1 VSELDEMSTP
11 PVTYIPAGQRPP
23 GAAAEISMAD
33 SIVPSVKQA
42 AAAYIVNQAEG
53 TVSYYMEG
61 MGAPM
66 GSFRNYGHE
75 TRAITIVDRSISEVQ
90 PGVYRGRVKIPVEG
104 EYDIA
109 FMMDTPQFLHCFSAI
124 VEPDPD
130 TTVATGLEV
139 DFQVETRYVT
149 VGEQQPVRFVLSE
162 ASDKTPVAGLPDV
175 SVLYYQGDGRGRQV
189 QPAEA
194 IGDGV
199 YEAPLN
205 FATPGTYY
213 IFVGAPSRGL
223 DYTDLPFLSLIA
235 TRGGAAR

>member
-1 VSELDEMSTP
+1 
-11 PVTYIPAGQRPP
+11 
-23 GAAAEISMAD
+23 MAD

-75 TRAITIVDRSISEVQ
+75 TRAITIVDRSMSEVT

-109 FMMDTPQFLHCFSAI
+109 FMMDTPQFLHCFSAF

-130 TTVATGLEV
+130 KAVATGFEV
-139 DFQVETRYVT
+139 DFDVQNRFVT
-149 VGEQQPVRFVLSE
+149 AGGQQSLRFVLRN
-162 ASDKTPVAGLPDV
+162 ASDKTPAAGIPDV

-189 QPAEA
+189 LPATDV
-194 IGDGV
+194 GDGV
-199 YEAPLN
+199 YEVTLN
-205 FATPGTYY
+205 FPTTGTYY
-213 IFVGAPSRGL
+213 IFVGAQSREL
-223 DYTDLPFLSLIA
+223 DFSDLTFLSLIA
-235 TRGGAAR
+235 VPGG